1 MCASWRARGITSCH
15 LIEND
20 MKMICTKFHWYL
32 NFGIE
37 DIIDNIFSG
46 QKYKMASTW
55 RHGWLIMLRGAYDVN
70 ISRTKVQWEFHLEW
84 EFSYREKRVTK
95 SIQKLRKSFT
105 GKGLNKSQPSFK
117 KAIKA
122 SKSFNK
128 SQRQLDKK
136 LGDLK
141 QSRNA
146 EVEPSIVQTKEF
158 SSISSFQSM

>member
-1 MCASWRARGITSCH
+1 MTSE
-15 LIEND
+15 LKLLAIERKNTLA
-20 MKMICTKFHWYL
+20 K
-32 NFGIE
+32 
-37 DIIDNIFSG
+37 
-46 QKYKMASTW
+46 QKTF
-55 RHGWLIMLRGAYDVN
+55 RPN
-70 ISRTKVQWEFHLEW
+70 
-84 EFSYREKRVTK
+84 K